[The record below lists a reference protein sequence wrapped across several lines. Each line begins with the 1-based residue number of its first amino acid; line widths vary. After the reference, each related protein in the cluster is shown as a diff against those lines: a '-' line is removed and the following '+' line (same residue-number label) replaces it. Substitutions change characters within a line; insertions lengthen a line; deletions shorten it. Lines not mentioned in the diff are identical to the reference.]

1 MEAIFV
7 LVNVLKQRGIQSVKV
22 LGIPKRNCKRGSS
35 QQKST
40 PPLSNLKPRRRTS
53 SSKQRDACKPGE
65 NDSLRMVNDALRQN
79 GEVHEYNFVGVGYIC
94 SRSYYGKDGVHLNST
109 DALQRSCG
117 NWTFDGAAR
126 GVVAR
131 DTGLSC
137 CFPNAP
143 PRATYNKRHMQ
154 SSLRLIYLITIET
167 NPGPKPVVCPIC
179 MRSINDRKEIRRPL
193 NTGIFSALSKK
204 SPGAEIRNHYLIH
217 GQMRPTNW
225 AVVPQIVTNRKRLMK
240 IWQNLQK
247 NATRIIIF
255 LPYTMKCGCG
265 KQQAFGE
272 STGVGYTGTARNWKL
287 QKSDMLTFCGLFQ
300 LLFDASHMCEPIR
313 TWP

>member
-1 MEAIFV
+1 
-7 LVNVLKQRGIQSVKV
+7 
-22 LGIPKRNCKRGSS
+22 
-35 QQKST
+35 
-40 PPLSNLKPRRRTS
+40 
-53 SSKQRDACKPGE
+53 
-65 NDSLRMVNDALRQN
+65 MVNDALRQN
-79 GEVHEYNFVGVGYIC
+79 GEVHEYIFVGVGYIC

-204 SPGAEIRNHYLIH
+204 SRGAEIRNHYLIH

-247 NATRIIIF
+247 KRNTDYHFSALHNEMWVRETTSVWRIYGGWVHWNCTKLEIAKKRHADF
-255 LPYTMKCGCG
+255 LRT
-265 KQQAFGE
+265 F
-272 STGVGYTGTARNWKL
+272 STTVWRKPHVRA
-287 QKSDMLTFCGLFQ
+287 D
-300 LLFDASHMCEPIR
+300 
-313 TWP
+313 